1 MKPSTGLLFSGSID
15 KDPRPPFSSAL
26 GASNQPAWTSIVF
39 HQPVSGAAIYCAK
52 LKADV
57 AVVPTVTPSIAPSSA
72 TPSIAPSKTPS
83 SLPSTTNAPSNGL
96 SINPTVNPSFVT
108 SIPPSIVPSSK
119 STSNQPTTLTS
130 IAPSSATPS
139 ITPTKTPATAPGQGF
154 YYQAD
159 IKKEQTAGANGN
171 FQMLINTNGTAS
183 YKWSLDLSNL
193 ALSSTLTNGG
203 CTLDYIQTY
212 GLKCKVYKTYSYLNL
227 PIISLY

>member
-57 AVVPTVTPSIAPSSA
+57 AAVPTMTPSI
-72 TPSIAPSKTPS
+72 I
-83 SLPSTTNAPSNGL
+83 
-96 SINPTVNPSFVT
+96 
-108 SIPPSIVPSSK
+108 
-119 STSNQPTTLTS
+119 
-130 IAPSSATPS
+130 PSSATPS
-139 ITPTKTPATAPGQGF
+139 ITPTKTPSSAPGQGF

-203 CTLDYIQTY
+203 CTLDYIKTY